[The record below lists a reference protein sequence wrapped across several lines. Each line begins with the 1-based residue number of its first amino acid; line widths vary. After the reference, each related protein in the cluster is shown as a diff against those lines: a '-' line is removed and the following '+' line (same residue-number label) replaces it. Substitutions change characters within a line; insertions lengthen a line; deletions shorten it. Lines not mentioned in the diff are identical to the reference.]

1 MTPNRSPSTVWRFFE
16 RRGIAFKKTAPASEQ
31 QRPDVLRRRRAWF
44 DTQPDLE
51 PEKLVFIDETGASTK
66 MARRGGRA
74 PRGHRCGRRFRT
86 DT

>member
-1 MTPNRSPSTVWRFFE
+1 
-16 RRGIAFKKTAPASEQ
+16 
-31 QRPDVLRRRRAWF
+31 VLRRRRAWF

-74 PRGHRCGRRFRT
+74 RDLAVRRSVRPGSARRALSRAADERHCGRFIRMALPAT
-86 DT
+86 SAGS